1 MEHTILQ
8 EAEKELYK
16 QKEEFRKK
24 CIINTLIEIE
34 KCDDRL
40 QKLGRQLSDEQ
51 VLPVIACRNEG
62 SYGLDFDF
70 KYNK

>member
-1 MEHTILQ
+1 MEYTILL
-8 EAEKELYK
+8 EAEKELNK

-34 KCDDRL
+34 KCNEKL

-51 VLPVIACRNEG
+51 VLPVIACRNEA
-62 SYGLDFDF
+62 SYGLDFEF